1 MLELIELLVVLD
13 EAEKAPAGHHQDLT
27 CAKLQM
33 SIGVSG
39 VNRIVASGHKNMQKS
54 GRADAITG
62 SGYAGTVRAR
72 RSH

>member
-27 CAKLQM
+27 CTKLQM

-39 VNRIVASGHKNMQKS
+39 VNRIVASGHKNMQK
-54 GRADAITG
+54 
-62 SGYAGTVRAR
+62 
-72 RSH
+72 